1 MPRRRSRRRR
11 SRHFPLRTRAF
22 LLAALVLGSLL
33 AANLTVRALGG
44 DVHPLAIARVRERMQ
59 ALGFLGAHLAAEAD
73 VEHDVES
80 VLREAAQRHGVPARL
95 VLAVAYVESSLVH
108 TRISGT
114 GAMGLM
120 QLMPRTAAEL
130 GVRDP
135 FDVRENADAGARYL
149 KSLLATFRGNT
160 QRAVA
165 AYNAGPTR
173 VSAARTIAQLPSETR
188 EYVSRVLSRL

>member
-1 MPRRRSRRRR
+1 V
-11 SRHFPLRTRAF
+11 
-22 LLAALVLGSLL
+22 LASLL

-44 DVHPLAIARVRERMQ
+44 SVHPLAIGRVRERMQ
-59 ALGFLGAHLAAEAD
+59 ALSFLGAHLAAEAD
-73 VEHDVES
+73 ADHDVEGA
-80 VLREAAQRHGVPARL
+80 LREAAQRHGVPVRL

>member
-1 MPRRRSRRRR
+1 M
-11 SRHFPLRTRAF
+11 
-22 LLAALVLGSLL
+22 LGALL

-44 DVHPLAIARVRERMQ
+44 EVHPLAIGRFRERVQ
-59 ALGFLGAHLAAEAD
+59 ALGFLGVHLAGEAD
-73 VEHDVES
+73 LEHDVEAA
-80 VLREAAQRHGVPARL
+80 LREAAQRHGLPARL
-95 VLAVAYVESSLVH
+95 VLAVADVESSLVH

-120 QLMPRTAAEL
+120 QLMPGTAKEL

-135 FDVRENADAGARYL
+135 FDVRENADGGARYL

-160 QRAVA
+160 QRAIA

-173 VSAARTIAQLPSETR
+173 VSAARSIAQLPTETR
-188 EYVSRVLSRL
+188 EYVGRVLSRL